1 MYICININNDLHLQK
16 CKVKATTT
24 LQLGWSQLIIYY
36 HILLRAARIKTVT
49 EVIPGMKNSFG
60 IA

>member
-1 MYICININNDLHLQK
+1 MYISINVNNDLHLQK

-24 LQLGWSQLIIYY
+24 LQLGWSQLVY